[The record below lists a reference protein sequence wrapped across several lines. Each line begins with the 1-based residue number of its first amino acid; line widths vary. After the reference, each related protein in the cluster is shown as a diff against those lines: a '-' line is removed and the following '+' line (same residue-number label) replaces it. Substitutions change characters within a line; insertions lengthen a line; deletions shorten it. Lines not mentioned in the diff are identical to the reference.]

1 MNSKIKKYLLE
12 WELWIKSERRL
23 SLNTINCYKSD
34 LSFFLE
40 FLKHYLNT
48 EVSVDHLTT
57 LDDETISAWFFK
69 RLNDGVK
76 QRSNARSL
84 SSVKS
89 FMNFIQKRKKI
100 NVVNFLKTKGP
111 KFQTSLPRPI
121 SENQVKQLIEEILK
135 EKNLWVSK
143 RNLIIILLMWGYGLR
158 IGEVLELKVKDLESP
173 DIKINGK
180 GGKYRLVPINK
191 TFLEYIKT
199 MIEERPFSG
208 YTNSFIFLGVRGKK
222 LEASI
227 IQRLIRSLR
236 KKLLLPEN
244 TSPHSLRH
252 TFATTLLENMV
263 DLRSIQELLG
273 HSSLSST
280 QKYTSVSSMRIRSAL
295 ERHHPRSK
303 G

>member
-1 MNSKIKKYLLE
+1 
-12 WELWIKSERRL
+12 
-23 SLNTINCYKSD
+23 
-34 LSFFLE
+34 
-40 FLKHYLNT
+40 
-48 EVSVDHLTT
+48 
-57 LDDETISAWFFK
+57 
-69 RLNDGVK
+69 
-76 QRSNARSL
+76 
-84 SSVKS
+84 
-89 FMNFIQKRKKI
+89 
-100 NVVNFLKTKGP
+100 
-111 KFQTSLPRPI
+111 
-121 SENQVKQLIEEILK
+121 
-135 EKNLWVSK
+135 
-143 RNLIIILLMWGYGLR
+143 MWGYGLR

-263 DLRSIQELLG
+263 DPTGKGNSILFL
-273 HSSLSST
+273 LSSR
-280 QKYTSVSSMRIRSAL
+280 QSESLCKNNPCSMFFGS
-295 ERHHPRSK
+295 
-303 G
+303 GN